1 MHLRDRHTRKLFSF
15 PYQTEEESHLLTAQV
30 GAIPESLTSEF
41 VAVATRV
48 QEAEAI
54 VKSFIVSRT
63 GVMVVIN
70 CTGMR
75 LNMLYQP

>member
-1 MHLRDRHTRKLFSF
+1 M
-15 PYQTEEESHLLTAQV
+15 
-30 GAIPESLTSEF
+30 PESLTSEF
-41 VAVATRV
+41 VAVAATV
-48 QEAEAI
+48 QEVEAI

-63 GVMVVIN
+63 GIMVAID